1 MTCSLKKEFA
11 YDFCFI
17 LVLFQKMAY
26 TTDNSSINVTW
37 EGFEDFQSGIS
48 TFEVSLW
55 KNKTC
60 QKNSEIV
67 LVTDWLTL
75 SRNYSFYQLVDQQ
88 LEVKIRISLIELFN
102 FTDTVKLCK

>member
-1 MTCSLKKEFA
+1 MIF
-11 YDFCFI
+11 
-17 LVLFQKMAY
+17 VLFWYVLQKMAY

-67 LVTDWLTL
+67 LVTDFITL

-88 LEVKIRISLIELFN
+88 LEVKNQNIF
-102 FTDTVKLCK
+102 D